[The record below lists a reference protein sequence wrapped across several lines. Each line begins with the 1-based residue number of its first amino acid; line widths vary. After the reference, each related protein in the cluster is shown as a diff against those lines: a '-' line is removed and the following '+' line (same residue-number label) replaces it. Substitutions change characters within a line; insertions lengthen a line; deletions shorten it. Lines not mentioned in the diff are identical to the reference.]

1 MASGYIRIIK
11 QNDHR
16 QNKTK
21 TPILIPHSVLLSM
34 LFLPILHPLRD
45 SCTIGFNVVV
55 LLAIEF
61 NHNLLVESFAGF
73 FQQNP
78 ENLGVQ
84 ILL

>member
-1 MASGYIRIIK
+1 
-11 QNDHR
+11 
-16 QNKTK
+16 
-21 TPILIPHSVLLSM
+21 M

-45 SCTIGFNVVV
+45 SCAIGFNVVI

-61 NHNLLVESFAGF
+61 NHNLLVERFAGF

-84 ILL
+84 ILLEFLFVVASAYTRLELEMRIL